1 MSDAR
6 DRHVTLLL
14 PGLLGSA
21 LATPMESAQ
30 AARLW
35 CEGLALPAL
44 ERCFSRSI
52 PLHPLTSEPGL
63 AALLFACFGVARQGP
78 DWPAAAVTRRLDG
91 AAHDMRWWLRAD
103 PVHLRAGMGDLTL
116 LDGADLHI
124 SMDEARALSAEINT
138 ELGEAGICL
147 DAATPRRWYLG
158 LHGQPDLVTQAP
170 WEVSGAA
177 IGTHLP
183 RGGDAGRWQVHMNHV
198 QMILHASA
206 VNRAREERGEPPI
219 NSLWLW
225 GGGRTP
231 RVEGVPWRAV
241 WSDQEVIAG
250 LAALAEVSSAALPVD
265 ARTWLSLAEASGEHL
280 LVWDPAY
287 AAVRR
292 RDVDTWRRLVTEF
305 EANWMAP
312 LLDALQAGRVD
323 SLRVRGA
330 GGRDFLLARRQLG
343 AWWRMRK
350 PFSRFMFEDARGRR
364 QRR

>member
-1 MSDAR
+1 LSDAR
-6 DRHVTLLL
+6 GRHVTLLL

-44 ERCFSRSI
+44 ERFFSRSRPI
-52 PLHPLTSEPGL
+52 EALASEPGL

-78 DWPAAAVTRRLDG
+78 DWPAAAVTRHLDG
-91 AAHDMRWWLRAD
+91 AAHDTRWWLRAD

-116 LDGADLHI
+116 LDGAHLRI
-124 SMDEARALSAEINT
+124 SMDEARALSAEINA

-147 DAATPRRWYLG
+147 QAPAPTRWYLG
-158 LHGQPDLVTQAP
+158 LHEQPDIVTQAP

-177 IGTHLP
+177 IGAHLP
-183 RGGDAGRWQVHMNHV
+183 RGGDARRWQAHMNNV

-206 VNRAREERGEPPI
+206 VNRAREDRGEPSI

-231 RVEGVPWRAV
+231 RVERGPWQAV
-241 WSDQEVIAG
+241 WSDEEVIAG
-250 LAALAEVSSAALPVD
+250 LASLAKVRSAALPAD
-265 ARTWLSLAEASGEHL
+265 ARTWLSLADAVGEHL
-280 LVWDPAY
+280 LVWCPLY

-292 RDVDTWRRLVTEF
+292 RDVDSWRRLVTEF
-305 EANWMAP
+305 EANWMVP
-312 LLDALQAGRVD
+312 LLGALEAGRVD

-330 GGRDFLLARRQLG
+330 GGRDFLLGRRQFG

-350 PFSRFMFEDARGRR
+350 PFSRFMFEDA
-364 QRR
+364 